1 MRTNISCLMILR
13 LIRLQFIFTLLFVSF
28 TLTVDACSMYKTT
41 LGDKTMVGTNEDAWR
56 TSPHIWFEAATFG
69 TYGCCFT
76 GSREIGANKYAAQ
89 SGMNEYG
96 LTFSRHTSFHPERKS
111 SNSKNLK
118 LIENPDQFLM
128 EIMRSCKNIDEV
140 YAQLYQFDRS
150 CFLEDVFV
158 YIEPSGNYLVVE
170 PYQLI
175 RGSDPSYVQSNFC
188 PSITQEEDRRKLDRY
203 RKGQD
208 RTGQDILSKQ
218 LDTSLAFCS
227 ALSDQMHVC
236 RDKTGDGTLL
246 STIRNTKDLKMTL
259 FFYHEFS
266 KGVSFDLMTE
276 LAKGDHL
283 LEISSLFPKNDE
295 FEQLKNYVTPFNTH
309 WLRITMAI
317 IGCLFL
323 LSSLLFFISVFKS
336 AQQKRS
342 KIIRLLLSLILLLAF
357 CYLFVLATNINVF
370 YFPTPYQLSSKLIS
384 LASFLPYFI
393 SGLGIVLLFLF
404 WKKQNPLS
412 WNRFSK
418 GLFLLNAIG
427 LSALFLEF
435 FYWNLF

>member
-1 MRTNISCLMILR
+1 
-13 LIRLQFIFTLLFVSF
+13 VSS
-28 TLTVDACSMYKTT
+28 TLTADACSMYKTT

-56 TSPHIWFEAATFG
+56 TSPHIWFEAAKFE

-76 GSREIGANKYAAQ
+76 GSREIGVNKYAAQ
-89 SGMNEYG
+89 SGMNEHG
-96 LTFSRHTSFHPERKS
+96 LTFSRLASFHPERKK

-128 EIMRSCKNIDEV
+128 EIMRSCKSIDEV
-140 YAQLYQFDRS
+140 YACLDQFDRS

-170 PYQLI
+170 PYQLV

-188 PSITQEEDRRKLDRY
+188 PSITEEKDRRKLVRY
-203 RKGQD
+203 RK
-208 RTGQDILSKQ
+208 GQDILSKQ
-218 LDTSLAFCS
+218 LDTSLTFCS
-227 ALSDQMHVC
+227 ALSDEMHVC
-236 RDKTGDGTLL
+236 RDKIGDGTLL
-246 STIRNTKDLKMTL
+246 SIIWNTKDLKMTL

-295 FEQLKNYVTPFNTH
+295 FEQLKSYVTPFNTP
-309 WLRITMAI
+309 WLRIAMAI
-317 IGCLFL
+317 IGCFFL

-342 KIIRLLLSLILLLAF
+342 KIIRLFLSLILLSAF

-370 YFPTPYQLSSKLIS
+370 YFPSPYQSSSKLIS

-404 WKKQNPLS
+404 WKKQHPLS

-427 LSALFLEF
+427 LSALFLGF